1 MCWIIE
7 WIRAVTDRQMWVHS
21 PPNGSTYI
29 LHPFIFMG
37 LQTSLDFF
45 STEGVSHIGVTGEQ
59 EGIGRQILTEQEGR
73 SGSLAPEEEFFWTKE
88 NFWSSKDTNGFDYN
102 RKLKEKWVCS
112 LLLTIS
118 LNTGDFDQISLSIF
132 WNLPAGRYIKIF
144 PGVMVYWSF

>member
-1 MCWIIE
+1 
-7 WIRAVTDRQMWVHS
+7 
-21 PPNGSTYI
+21 
-29 LHPFIFMG
+29 MG

-45 STEGVSHIGVTGEQ
+45 STEGVSYIGVTGEQ

-88 NFWSSKDTNGFDYN
+88 NFWSSKDSNGFDYN
-102 RKLKEKWVCS
+102 WKLKEKWVCH